1 MAGIGF
7 QLKELY
13 NQSNFLGQLRAM
25 SFSAIV
31 ATGPMFLTILLIT
44 VVREWLLVLNTPL
57 SEVLLFMSTTQYAF
71 IFSQLL
77 TGGFLFLIARY
88 VADQTFLEQETK
100 VLSSLYGVL
109 AITFLLG
116 FVVTLIFYWNSPL
129 PFAYKFASYLF
140 FVELIGIWVL
150 SMYVSAL
157 KDYKRIIVSY
167 VVGVGISFLVSWLL
181 IQMFEV
187 TTAFA
192 MMISLVLGF
201 GVVYGMLFRYVKH
214 YFQVDDKN
222 YFDFLRYVEKYPL
235 LFGIGF
241 FYYLGLYGHSFFV
254 WGSSEYQ
261 TIVAETFAIAPFY
274 DVPVF
279 YAYLSVLPALVL
291 FMVTIETK
299 FYVTYK
305 KYYSRILNGSS
316 LSEIENAKREMFR
329 VLRLELLFLAQ
340 VQLLVVLLAIFLGLT
355 LLPAIGVT
363 QGQLDIYVYGAIG
376 SWFIGMMIN
385 VFMLMLY
392 FDERKSA
399 FSVIALF
406 AGVTMIMTVI
416 SLTTWLPLGSNLF
429 IGGAVAMLTSIVVL
443 TKNLNNIDYAT
454 FCTQPIVMK
463 EKPTRIEKYLVRN
476 S

>member
-13 NQSNFLGQLRAM
+13 DQSNFLGQLRAM

-44 VVREWLLVLNTPL
+44 VVREWLLALGAPQA
-57 SEVLLFMSTTQYAF
+57 EVLLFMSTTQYAF

-109 AITFLLG
+109 ALTFVLG
-116 FVVTLIFYWNSPL
+116 FVISVLFYWNSPL
-129 PFAYKFASYLF
+129 PFAYKFTSYLF
-140 FVELIGIWVL
+140 FVELIGIWIL

-167 VVGVGISFLVSWLL
+167 FVGIAVSFFVSWIM
-181 IQMFEV
+181 IQWFDLS
-187 TTAFA
+187 TAFA
-192 MMISLVLGF
+192 MMISLAIGF
-201 GVVYGMLFRYVKH
+201 GIVYGLLFRYVKL

-222 YFDFLRYVEKYPL
+222 YFDFLRYLERYPV
-235 LFGIGF
+235 LFAIGF
-241 FYYLGLYGHSFFV
+241 FYYLGLYGHSFIV
-254 WGSSEYQ
+254 WQSSYQ
-261 TIVAETFAIAPFY
+261 LVVAYTFRIAPFY
-274 DVPVF
+274 DVPIF

-340 VQLLVVLLAIFLGLT
+340 IQLLVVLVALFLGLT
-355 LLPAIGVT
+355 LLPSIGVT
-363 QGQLDIYVYGAIG
+363 QGQLDIYIYAVVG
-376 SWFIGMMIN
+376 SWFIGILIN

-392 FDERKSA
+392 FDYRRSA
-399 FSVIALF
+399 LTVVLLFSV
-406 AGVTMIMTVI
+406 VTMAVTAL
-416 SLTTWLPLGSNLF
+416 SLVTWVPLGANLF
-429 IGGAVAMLTSIVVL
+429 VGGAIAMLTSIAL
-443 TKNLNNIDYAT
+443 MTSGLNDIDYAT
-454 FCTQPIVMK
+454 FCTQPIVTK
-463 EKPTRIEKYLVRN
+463 PKPTWIEKYVVRHD
-476 S
+476 

>member
-13 NQSNFLGQLRAM
+13 DQSNFLGQLRAM

-44 VVREWLLVLNTPL
+44 VVREWLLVIGTPL
-57 SEVLLFMSTTQYAF
+57 SEVLLFMATTQYAF

-100 VLSSLYGVL
+100 VLSSLYGLL
-109 AITFLLG
+109 AITFFIG
-116 FVVTLIFYWNSPL
+116 FISTIVFYWGSPL
-129 PFAYKFASYLF
+129 SFAYKFLSYLF
-140 FVELIGIWVL
+140 FVELIGIWIL

-157 KDYKRIIVSY
+157 KDYKRIIISY
-167 VVGVGISFLVSWLL
+167 GIGIAISFILSWLF
-181 IQMFEV
+181 IQVFGWA
-187 TTAFA
+187 TSFA
-192 MMISLVLGF
+192 MMVSIVSGF
-201 GVVYGMLFRYVKH
+201 GLVYALLFRYVKL

-222 YFDFLRYVEKYPL
+222 YFDFLRYLERYPA
-235 LFGIGF
+235 LFAIGF
-241 FYYLGLYGHSFFV
+241 FYYLGLYGHSFIV
-254 WGSSEYQ
+254 WQGEYQ
-261 TIVAETFAIAPFY
+261 VIVAETFSIAPFY
-274 DVPVF
+274 DVPIF

-340 VQLLVVLLAIFLGLT
+340 IQLLVILTAVFLGLT
-355 LLPAIGVT
+355 LLPSIGVT
-363 QGQLDIYVYGAIG
+363 QGQLDIFIYAAIG
-376 SWFIGMMIN
+376 SWFIGILIN

-392 FDERKSA
+392 FDDRSSA
-399 FSVIALF
+399 LKVILLF
-406 AGVTMIMTVI
+406 AGVTMLVTVL
-416 SLTTWLPLGSNLF
+416 STFTWIPLGVNLF
-429 IGGAVAMLTSIVVL
+429 VGGAVGMVASLILMKSG
-443 TKNLNNIDYAT
+443 LNEIDYST
-454 FCTQPIVMK
+454 FCTQPIVAK
-463 EKPTRIEKYLVRN
+463 QQSTWIEKYVVRHD
-476 S
+476 